1 VIQGKRAVSPLIATV
16 LLIAFAVALGA
27 VVMNWGSAYVETT
40 QTATTARYQADVGCN
55 QEVQFNIISI
65 SGLPQ
70 LCNTSTSINF
80 TIENGPYIDIAAMQL
95 YVIGENAV
103 MKQTLENFSMA
114 KGDITRTG
122 VAYDLATNG
131 TIQQIRFIPIIEV
144 GDRRSVCT
152 QRQKTIDRIRSC

>member
-1 VIQGKRAVSPLIATV
+1 
-16 LLIAFAVALGA
+16 
-27 VVMNWGSAYVETT
+27 
-40 QTATTARYQADVGCN
+40 QADVGCN
-55 QEVQFNIISI
+55 QEVQFDIISI
-65 SGLPQ
+65 SGIPQ